1 MTALEA
7 IKHAQQTGQIA
18 ITKQTAN
25 LIEAAVNF
33 LDAAEAVATAVSENI
48 PDGMDDNETIDQI
61 NTKFFALLEP
71 VQEYV
76 LETVGKIN
84 LKRALLYGLTDKFE
98 GL

>member
-7 IKHAQQTGQIA
+7 IKHAQETGQIA

-48 PDGMDDNETIDQI
+48 PDGMSS
-61 NTKFFALLEP
+61 LP
-71 VQEYV
+71 C
-76 LETVGKIN
+76 
-84 LKRALLYGLTDKFE
+84 LTPFKSMC
-98 GL
+98 